1 MGFPPPL
8 PSAHPLPLRKASEKG
23 FVDVPAPVAAP
34 IRRTIVL
41 ALKDFSAASPTW
53 DCLLFERN
61 RIPPPPRA
69 ILLGKLHWH
78 VCEGDFGRWTFC
90 LQTYLRLKRN
100 SIALPFGFV
109 CLHIAQRFAFGGS
122 PFTFVGSS
130 LSWCASSYWPI
141 HSAQLTNLA
150 RKRILASFLL
160 CFFFFFYYQPTLF
173 LFVGH
178 HDAVQTHE
186 VRIK

>member
-122 PFTFVGSS
+122 PFTFVGSFLVCFKLLANSFCTAHQLGKKANPRFVSTVLFHSYS
-130 LSWCASSYWPI
+130 L
-141 HSAQLTNLA
+141 
-150 RKRILASFLL
+150 LL
-160 CFFFFFYYQPTLF
+160 ST
-173 LFVGH
+173 
-178 HDAVQTHE
+178 DAVS
-186 VRIK
+186 VCWPS